1 MSCFRHCTE
10 RFHMKV
16 KRLGSCNLEETAVT
30 LLVMWSAGM
39 RKIYPVLKTTAN
51 VLLCYKYYN
60 YYHDHHYHHHHHRD
74 HYSYHYHDQY
84 HHRYHHHYYSTKH
97 VRVFPG
103 ETKSSQVLTQD
114 LRLSFFC
121 YLHWGT
127 LTITTAVQPGR
138 QKTKSLSVKQQ
149 LIPPKREK
157 ECLAN
162 CFQSKIC

>member
-1 MSCFRHCTE
+1 MSYFRHRTE
-10 RFHMKV
+10 RFHLKV
-16 KRLGSCNLEETAVT
+16 KRLGSCNLEETAIT

-39 RKIYPVLKTTAN
+39 RKIYSVLKTTAN

-60 YYHDHHYHHHHHRD
+60 YYHDHDQYHHHH
-74 HYSYHYHDQY
+74 Q
-84 HHRYHHHYYSTKH
+84 HHYYSTKH

-114 LRLSFFC
+114 LTLSFFC
-121 YLHWGT
+121 YLHWGA

-138 QKTKSLSVKQQ
+138 QKTKSLWVKQQ
-149 LIPPKREK
+149 PIPPKREK

-162 CFQSKIC
+162 SLQSKIC